1 MAKKQF
7 NTNVATEWFT
17 KDVNGTSQNK
27 TTKVQDSKKEVSQ
40 SQVEETSAQEEQET
54 EEVVEEKR
62 TYKKS
67 AKPKAEAK
75 FVLSPARELKSRR
88 TSVLLKTSIYE
99 KIEKLAKN
107 NNTSFNDC
115 LNQILEQVLPE

>member
-40 SQVEETSAQEEQET
+40 SQVEETSAQDDQEP

>member
-40 SQVEETSAQEEQET
+40 SQVEETSAQDEQEA

>member
-40 SQVEETSAQEEQET
+40 SHVEETSAQDDQEP

>member
-40 SQVEETSAQEEQET
+40 SQVEETSAQDEQEP